1 MAFWVL
7 ARAEL
12 GSHGI
17 VIKCKAAIFFCAVD
31 YSSYKCVFSAST
43 RAPISQ
49 FQVSYCTVMV
59 MANVLSKLVSSV
71 LESTACVH
79 RVWTINRKGKTH
91 SVHVPYSANLEL
103 DFY

>member
-7 ARAEL
+7 PRAEL

-31 YSSYKCVFSAST
+31 YSSYKCVFSATT

-59 MANVLSKLVSSV
+59 IGQCTQQARVFGPR
-71 LESTACVH
+71 VH
-79 RVWTINRKGKTH
+79 GLRAPR
-91 SVHVPYSANLEL
+91 L
-103 DFY
+103 DNK